1 MRRPLLLLSALLTV
15 VALLTGCAAKRAENV
30 ASSEMTAQ
38 EAAQPAPA
46 DRGVFGGAEMPAAA
60 PEADYASGEAATESL
75 TERMIIR
82 TVDMSIVV
90 ADTDEALSSIRQM
103 VAEFDGYIA
112 DSNRWLVGEQPR
124 AQVTLRIPADKL
136 DLALDSLRS
145 SAIRV
150 ERENMTGQDV
160 TEEYYD
166 LDARLRNLEAT
177 EQELLALL
185 TEVRENRGKA
195 EDILAVYREITEI
208 RGQIESLKGRQTYL
222 SQMSSLATVT
232 VEIVPKDQPVTV
244 VEKDKWNPLV
254 TASGAL
260 RSFVQVF
267 QTLIDV
273 LIYVLILSPIVLIP
287 ALVLWLIIRA
297 IRRRQAKRGKTTPSR
312 GAEVTG
318 GTENTKQE

>member
-1 MRRPLLLLSALLTV
+1 MRKPLLVLYTVLTVIALLI
-15 VALLTGCAAKRAENV
+15 GCAPKRAENV

-38 EAAQPAPA
+38 KAAQPAPA
-46 DRGVFGGAEMPAAA
+46 DRGVFGGVEAPAAA

-103 VAEFDGYIA
+103 VAEFDGYVA

-150 ERENMTGQDV
+150 QRENVTGQDV

-177 EQELLALL
+177 EKELLALL

-222 SQMSSLATVT
+222 SQMSALATIT

-244 VEKDKWNPLV
+244 IEKDKWNPLV
-254 TASGAL
+254 TASSAL

-267 QTLIDV
+267 QTLVDV

-297 IRRRQAKRGKTTPSR
+297 IRRRQAKRAKRTPPQ
-312 GAEVTG
+312 GAEVTDG
-318 GTENTKQE
+318 ADKTKQG